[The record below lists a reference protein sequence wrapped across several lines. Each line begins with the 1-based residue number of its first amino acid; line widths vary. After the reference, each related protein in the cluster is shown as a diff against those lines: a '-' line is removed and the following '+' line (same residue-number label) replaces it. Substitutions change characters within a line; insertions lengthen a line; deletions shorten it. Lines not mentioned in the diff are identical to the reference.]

1 MVQTNK
7 LTLCYELV
15 NNENMGYID
24 NQLNKNDLPNIGTIL
39 KATTTLD
46 SLQMQTYLVRSI
58 QLSATGYARYIY
70 SNFHRIH
77 KNNALMG
84 C

>member
-46 SLQMQTYLVRSI
+46 SLQTDLLGSKYTAVSYWLCTVH
-58 QLSATGYARYIY
+58 L
-70 SNFHRIH
+70 
-77 KNNALMG
+77 L
-84 C
+84 